1 MTAHSKH
8 IDSDRLVRLS
18 EEVARIAGNLA
29 ELSMGAEYASADS
42 VSSRGAAS
50 NPETQV
56 SLPTVRWLI
65 TARRKR
71 SRYLSEDLFADP
83 AWDILLDLLHAE
95 LSQHRVAVS
104 SLCIAANVP
113 PTTGLRWINNMV
125 SHGLLIRLPDTHD
138 ARRVFI
144 ELAPDV
150 SAALRK
156 YFAEVV
162 EPGRIAA

>member
-8 IDSDRLVRLS
+8 IDSDRLIRLS

-29 ELSMGAEYASADS
+29 ELSMGAEFPSADQG
-42 VSSRGAAS
+42 SSGAAAS
-50 NPETQV
+50 TETHV
-56 SLPTVRWLI
+56 SLQTVRWLI
-65 TARRKR
+65 AARRKR
-71 SRYLSEDLFADP
+71 SRYLSDDLFADP

-125 SHGLLIRLPDTHD
+125 SHGLLVRRPDTRD

-144 ELAPDV
+144 ELAPEA
-150 SAALRK
+150 STALRK
-156 YFAEVV
+156 YFAEIV
-162 EPGRIAA
+162 EPGRMAA